1 MLLFALAGCSNGN
14 NPAENPA
21 ASPTSPPASSTQAA
35 EPVTISVGVPT
46 APPALPVLHMME
58 AGLLGENVTI
68 DLNVWNSPEELLAM
82 VQGGEHDLYA
92 FPLTVVSTL
101 YNLSL
106 IHISRSA
113 HNFQAL
119 TGTDPRRERPQPVV
133 R

>member
-1 MLLFALAGCSNGN
+1 MKRALASLAASAMLLFALAGCSNGN
-14 NPAENPA
+14 GPAENPS

-82 VQGGEHDLYA
+82 VRKAFEEGE
-92 FPLTVVSTL
+92 
-101 YNLSL
+101 
-106 IHISRSA
+106 
-113 HNFQAL
+113 
-119 TGTDPRRERPQPVV
+119 
-133 R
+133 